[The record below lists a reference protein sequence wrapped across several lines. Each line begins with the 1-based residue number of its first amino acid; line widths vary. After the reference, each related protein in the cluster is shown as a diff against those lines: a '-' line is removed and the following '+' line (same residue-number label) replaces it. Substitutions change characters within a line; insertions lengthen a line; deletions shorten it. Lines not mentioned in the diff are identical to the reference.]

1 MRLETIPVI
10 IGALFALFGLWVGV
24 DAWLP
29 EKSDVQSER
38 RRRARA
44 QRSRPG
50 QTAVAL
56 GLFCIAAALIGRD
69 TWRYGTVAVIAGAVL
84 LLLGAILNR
93 RFLYESFAF
102 RGAARR
108 SPDGSVGAPR
118 RPSAPAAGSAQKPSA
133 PTPTAGAAPDPAVPM
148 RERRKEPRG

>member
-10 IGALFALFGLWVGV
+10 LGAIVALFGLWVGV

-29 EKSDVQSER
+29 DGGAGVQSER

-44 QRSRPG
+44 QRNRAG
-50 QTAVAL
+50 QVAVAL
-56 GLFCIAAALIGRD
+56 GLFCVAAALIGRD
-69 TWRYGTVAVIAGAVL
+69 SWRYGTVVVIAGAVL
-84 LLLGAILNR
+84 MLVGAVLNR

-108 SPDGSVGAPR
+108 STEGAPPGPR
-118 RPSAPAAGSAQKPSA
+118 SSAPSSPSPA
-133 PTPTAGAAPDPAVPM
+133 SSSRGAATPPPPPETGM
-148 RERRKEPRG
+148 PTRERRKEPRG

>member
-10 IGALFALFGLWVGV
+10 IGAIFALFGLWVGV

-29 EKSDVQSER
+29 ERADVQSER

-50 QTAVAL
+50 QSAVAL
-56 GLFCIAAALIGRD
+56 GLFCIAAALVGRD

-84 LLLGAILNR
+84 LLLGALLNR

-108 SPDGSVGAPR
+108 SDGGDLAAPR
-118 RPSAPAAGSAQKPSA
+118 SSPPPPPPRGSPPPTEPPPA
-133 PTPTAGAAPDPAVPM
+133 DPVIPV